1 MTEYFRLSFTFTE
14 KKMLRARWT
23 RVTLSCYHALTW
35 KDRFTG
41 LPQTSK
47 TFVAWTCRLTS
58 LLFPLKPTLCQVH
71 KGCLFFY
78 FSKGRTYLLQIHEL
92 SDVEHLAA
100 QGDAP
105 VINDP
110 AIAKSFLSQSSV
122 KCGRP
127 LSLHLTQQELVG

>member
-1 MTEYFRLSFTFTE
+1 
-14 KKMLRARWT
+14 MLRARWT
-23 RVTLSCYHALTW
+23 RVTPPLSPPWCGYDALTW

-92 SDVEHLAA
+92 SDVEHPAA

-105 VINDP
+105 VIILQSLRASCHNP
-110 AIAKSFLSQSSV
+110 KMRPSSFSTAD
-122 KCGRP
+122 
-127 LSLHLTQQELVG
+127 LTRLID